1 MAVNPAMLLI
11 RCKVN
16 KIIERIHER
25 IDQAIVEKRDKPRT
39 YLGASV
45 LGTECARQLWYTK
58 FDPKEVQDPNVLRK
72 FKVGNF
78 LEPMIVELF
87 EKANYQLFCTGENQI
102 RFEDGELAGSGD
114 GIIKGIEGDEETPYL
129 LEIKTSNSF
138 SFKQFVKDGIDANEK
153 YKGQINIYMYKFKLK
168 KCLFVVMNKDTQE
181 LHIEIVRLDEYE
193 AVRLLERGKHIL
205 TMTEPPERHFPRSN
219 YFKCKW
225 CNWNKT
231 CWSDE

>member
-1 MAVNPAMLLI
+1 M
-11 RCKVN
+11 N

-25 IDQAIVEKRDKPRT
+25 IDQAIVEKREKPRT
-39 YLGASV
+39 YLGASI

-58 FDPKEVQDPNVLRK
+58 FNSKEVEDPNVLKK
-72 FKVGNF
+72 FKVGHY
-78 LEPMIVELF
+78 LEPMMVDLF
-87 EKANYQLFCTGENQI
+87 RKAGYQMWGVDGEQLG
-102 RFEDGELAGSGD
+102 FEDEGIAGHCD
-114 GIIKGIEGDEETPYL
+114 GIIKGIDGDEETPYL
-129 LEIKTSNSF
+129 LEFKTSNSF
-138 SFKQFVKDGIDANEK
+138 YFKQFVKDGISANEK
-153 YKGQINIYMYKFKLK
+153 YAGQVQIYMHKFKLK

-181 LHIEIVRLDEYE
+181 MHYEIVLYDEYE

-205 TMTEPPERHFPRSN
+205 TMTEPPERGYPRSN